1 MIEVPVW
8 RLFDVFGDSA
18 ELRDIVELIKEF
30 RTPVFMSGRA
40 VYIGVRGKL
49 VRVTWKDGELRGWRD
64 PIDVRKDIESIIN
77 GED

>member
-49 VRVTWKDGELRGWRD
+49 VRVTWKDGEYRGWRNLSD
-64 PIDVRKDIESIIN
+64 IRKNVEEIIN
-77 GED
+77 EED